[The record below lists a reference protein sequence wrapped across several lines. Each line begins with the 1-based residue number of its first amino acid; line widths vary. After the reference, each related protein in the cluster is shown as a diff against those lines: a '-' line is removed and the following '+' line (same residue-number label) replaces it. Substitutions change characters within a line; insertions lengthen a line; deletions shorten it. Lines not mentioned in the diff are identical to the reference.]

1 VLFELVEELC
11 EELGLYTVALFALI
25 FCKGF
30 NHSYALVFIENA
42 HLAHFVNLLKKQNWS
57 VAKAHEAGN
66 NNANIMSQVCFKL
79 CEDVLFNLCKF
90 RLIRLEAV
98 NYEAL
103 VAF

>member
-1 VLFELVEELC
+1 
-11 EELGLYTVALFALI
+11 
-25 FCKGF
+25 
-30 NHSYALVFIENA
+30 
-42 HLAHFVNLLKKQNWS
+42 LLKKQNWS

-103 VAF
+103 VAFWKVVYCRTQWCGIQFRYVS